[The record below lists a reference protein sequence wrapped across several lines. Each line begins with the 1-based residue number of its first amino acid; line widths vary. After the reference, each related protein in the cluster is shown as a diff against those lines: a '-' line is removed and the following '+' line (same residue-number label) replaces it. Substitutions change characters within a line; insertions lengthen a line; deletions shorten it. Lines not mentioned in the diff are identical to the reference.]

1 MVSNALSYAS
11 DIICAISMC
20 IYLRMVYQAN
30 PWGGFRGEY
39 NSVYKWSINYIFITQ
54 SIGVVVG
61 SVGPIFRCFTLLS
74 FKSFSNQN
82 MKHFKVFKVE
92 KYWTQKLCEWKESCI
107 SLLSKGNC
115 CIMQNNRAHS
125 YCEYYLCHILF
136 ILYVNIRRAT
146 LTLWHEVEHKCKWL
160 RNTIERI
167 AYEGKTPKEVIKS
180 LAHMAEEIVN
190 EINTRTNGEPV
201 EKENPP
207 LKLIA
212 ANSMHRIAQTI
223 LHTYESNNLEITE
236 DELFTRLSEMIADIL
251 AACLTNIPQAVI
263 MRCHESVI
271 EKREAS
277 VLAAINLFGRT
288 TEIIKGLETHELPNM
303 DPDKMGFIDEWRLH
317 LKQP

>member
-1 MVSNALSYAS
+1 
-11 DIICAISMC
+11 
-20 IYLRMVYQAN
+20 
-30 PWGGFRGEY
+30 
-39 NSVYKWSINYIFITQ
+39 
-54 SIGVVVG
+54 
-61 SVGPIFRCFTLLS
+61 
-74 FKSFSNQN
+74 
-82 MKHFKVFKVE
+82 
-92 KYWTQKLCEWKESCI
+92 
-107 SLLSKGNC
+107 
-115 CIMQNNRAHS
+115 MQNNRAHS
-125 YCEYYLCHILF
+125 YCEYYLFHILF

-160 RNTIERI
+160 GNTLERI
-167 AYEGKTPKEVIKS
+167 AYERKTPKEVIKS
-180 LAHMAEEIVN
+180 LARMAEEIVN

-212 ANSMHRIAQTI
+212 AQTI
-223 LHTYESNNLEITE
+223 LHTYESNTLEIIE

-263 MRCHESVI
+263 MRCHESAI

-288 TEIIKGLETHELPNM
+288 TEIIKGLETHELPYM
-303 DPDKMGFIDEWRLH
+303 DPDKMGFIDEWRHH